1 MTETQSVR
9 NAKPAE
15 VVEFVTLTI
24 DDVEVVVPK
33 GTLLIRAA
41 EVIGTEI
48 PRFCDHPLLEPVGA
62 CRQCLVEITDAGNG
76 RGFPKPQASCTIAVA
91 PGMVVKTQ
99 VTSPVAKKAQN
110 GNLEFLL
117 INHPL
122 DCPVCDKG
130 GECPLQNQSQS
141 HGYGES
147 RYIETKRTFPK
158 PIAISTQILLDRER
172 CILCARCTRFSEQI
186 AGDPFIEMLD
196 RGAYQQ
202 VGIYEKEAFS
212 SYFSGNTIQICP
224 VGALTSA
231 DYRFRSRPFD
241 LISTPSIA
249 EHDSSCAAIRVDYR
263 RGRVM
268 RRQSGDDPEVNE
280 EWITDKDRFAFT
292 YPRQAD
298 RLTRPLVRDAMT
310 GNLEP
315 SSWPAALA
323 IAARGLA
330 AANGSVGVLPGG
342 RLTAEDAYAYSKFAR
357 VALQTNDIDF
367 RARAHSAEEAAFL
380 ASHVVATSLAVTFA
394 DLERATKVVLAGF
407 EPEDENGTVFLR
419 LRKASR
425 GGTRVVA
432 IASHATRGL
441 TKMNGT
447 VIVTRPGEEAD
458 AIADLQL
465 DADSVLLVG
474 ERLAS
479 SPGALS
485 AAQAAAAESGAKLA
499 WIPRRAGERGALET
513 GCLPTLLPGGRP
525 LDEASARAD
534 LAAAWGVA
542 SIASKQGRDTT
553 AILAAAA
560 SGELKA
566 LVIGGVEVADLPD
579 AAQVLAALEA
589 ADFVVSL
596 EVRESAVT
604 DLADVILP
612 VAPVVEKSGMF
623 VNWEGR
629 TRPFEQVLD
638 VAGSLT
644 DVRVLAGIAEEM
656 DTPLGFRT
664 TAQARADMV
673 ELGPWDGSR
682 APAPA
687 YKFKAPKVSKKQVV
701 LDTWRLMIDDSRAND
716 GQPEYK
722 ATARPSTIR
731 ANAATFAAA
740 GIEPGAPAMLST
752 PHGKVVLPA
761 EIAALPDGVVWAPS
775 NSAGQSLSVRLGAG
789 YGDTIE
795 LGAHNRGG
803 AGK

>member
-1 MTETQSVR
+1 MTETQSSR
-9 NAKPAE
+9 DAKGAE
-15 VVEFVTLTI
+15 VVELVTLTI
-24 DDVEVVVPK
+24 DDVEVIVPK

-41 EVIGTEI
+41 EVMGTEI

-76 RGFPKPQASCTIAVA
+76 RGMPKPAASCTIEVA
-91 PGMVVKTQ
+91 QGMVVKTQ

-110 GNLEFLL
+110 GNMEFLL

-202 VGIYEKEAFS
+202 VGIYEKEPFS

-249 EHDSSCAAIRVDYR
+249 EHDSSCAAIRVDHR

-268 RRQSGDDPEVNE
+268 RRLSGDDPEVNE

-298 RLTRPLVRDAMT
+298 RLTRPLVRDVET

-330 AANGSVGVLPGG
+330 AASGSVGVLPGG

-367 RARAHSAEEAAFL
+367 RARAHSGEEAAFL
-380 ASHVVATSLAVTFA
+380 ASHVVTTSLAVTFA
-394 DLERATKVVLAGF
+394 DLEHARKVVLAGF

-425 GGTRVVA
+425 SGTQVVA
-432 IASHATRGL
+432 IASHATNGL

-447 VIVTRPGEEAD
+447 LIATRPGEEAT
-458 AIADLQL
+458 AIADLDL
-465 DADSVLLVG
+465 DAGSVLLVG

-485 AAQAAAAESGAKLA
+485 AAQAAATQSGARLA

-525 LDEASARAD
+525 LGEASARAD

-553 AILAAAA
+553 AILAAAE
-560 SGELKA
+560 SGELNA
-566 LVIGGVEVADLPD
+566 LVVGGVEVVDLPD
-579 AAQVLAALEA
+579 PVQALAALKA

-629 TRPFEQVLD
+629 TRVFEQVLD

-656 DTPLGFRT
+656 GTPLGFRT
-664 TAQARADMV
+664 TTQARADMV
-673 ELGPWDGSR
+673 ELGPWDGPR
-682 APAPA
+682 APAPV
-687 YKFKAPKVSKKQVV
+687 YGVKAPKVSKDQLV
-701 LDTWRLMIDDSRAND
+701 LDTWHLMIDDSRAND

-722 ATARPSTIR
+722 ATARKPTIR
-731 ANAATFAAA
+731 ANAATFASA
-740 GIEPGAPAMLST
+740 GIEPGAPAMVST
-752 PHGKVVLPA
+752 PHGHVVFAA
-761 EIAALPDGVVWAPS
+761 EVAALPDGVVWAPS
-775 NSAGQSLSVRLGAG
+775 NSAGQSLSMRLGAG
-789 YGDTIE
+789 YGDAVALATT
-795 LGAHNRGG
+795 LGERTNE
-803 AGK
+803 